1 MERIKKIPLPISG
14 LILGLAAC
22 GNLVQ
27 SHGEVYRNIFG
38 AISAIFAVL
47 LIIKIFTSF
56 EQTKKDLENPVIASA
71 FPAFSMAIMILS
83 TYLIPYSDLLA
94 RAIWVIGLIF
104 HIILIVWFSMKFI
117 SKFEIK
123 KVFPSWFIVYVGI
136 VAGSVSS
143 KAFGYEE
150 VGRWLF
156 YFGLIS
162 FIVLLPVVIKRV
174 FVVKGIPEPALPTI
188 TIMTAPAGL
197 LLAGYMNA
205 FENKSYVAVLALL
218 IISQIL
224 YIYVLTQLPKL
235 LSLKFYPSYSAFTF
249 PTVITAIGLKGAA
262 NYLKGVNESLK
273 FLSSVALI
281 EEIIAVLLVV
291 YVLIRYISFLS
302 SNVKSN

>member
-14 LILGLAAC
+14 LVLGLAAT

-38 AISAIFAVL
+38 IISSILAVL

-56 EQTKKDLENPVIASA
+56 EQTKKDLQNPVIAST
-71 FPAFSMAIMILS
+71 FPTFSMAIMILS
-83 TYLIPYSDLLA
+83 TYLKPYSDPLA
-94 RAIWVIGLIF
+94 RFLWIFGLGF
-104 HIILIVWFSMKFI
+104 HIVLIIWFTINFVTKFD
-117 SKFEIK
+117 IK

-136 VAGSVSS
+136 VSGSVSS
-143 KAFGYEE
+143 KAFGYESI
-150 VGRWLF
+150 GRILF

-162 FIVLLPVVIKRV
+162 FIVLLPIVIKRV
-174 FVVKGIPEPALPTI
+174 FAVREIPEPALPTL

-197 LLAGYMNA
+197 LLAGYMNV
-205 FENKSYVAVLALL
+205 FENKSYAVVLALL

-224 YIYVLTQLPKL
+224 YIYVLTKLPKL
-235 LSLKFYPSYSAFTF
+235 LNLKFYPSYAAFTF

-262 NYLKGVNESLK
+262 NYLKGVNESFK
-273 FLSSVALI
+273 FLSSVAFA

-302 SNVKSN
+302 SNIKSN